1 MSVKEEMMKLGEI
14 KIEALKL
21 MYTNGTHDISVEDI
35 SELEQNEDY
44 SDYLINMTGS
54 LNRCFSDL
62 ENKRVLPVKRY
73 TLPETS
79 EKCGFLR
86 YELDK
91 LIPDLSDIERVVYSN
106 AYGEYEPKADYHTEG
121 GVLVLRGI
129 DFEDEMYSVLYRPR
143 LERVQSYTENDT
155 ELDIPENIA
164 VFIPYFIKGDLY
176 VGDEPSEAEDAG
188 LKYESAMA
196 ALRETYSH
204 HTGSVI
210 STYDMEVY

>member
-35 SELEQNEDY
+35 SELKQNEDY

-62 ENKRVLPVKRY
+62 ENKRVLPLKRY

-129 DFEDEMYSVLYRPR
+129 DFDDEMYSVLYRPR
-143 LERVQSYTENDT
+143 LARVTSFSDDEA